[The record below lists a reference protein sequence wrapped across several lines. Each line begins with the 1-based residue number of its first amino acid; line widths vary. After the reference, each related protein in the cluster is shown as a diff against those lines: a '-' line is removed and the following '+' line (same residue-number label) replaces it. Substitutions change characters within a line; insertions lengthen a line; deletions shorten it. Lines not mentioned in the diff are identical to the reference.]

1 MVRSDYLSPLHT
13 GACRK
18 DNHQLFVQRTIYTS
32 AESLTRDRTLDS
44 GLDGGLDSG
53 LNNGLEI

>member
-32 AESLTRDRTLDS
+32 AER
-44 GLDGGLDSG
+44 LDGGLDSG
-53 LNNGLEI
+53 LNNGLRDLD